1 MKILVAL
8 VLLTFRNTDF
18 SLAQQLQQGFYA
30 STCPDAESIVNS
42 IVIKEASSDP
52 TMAPALLRL
61 HFHDC
66 FVQGCDGSIL
76 ILGPDAENMSSNHQ
90 GLRGFEVID
99 RVKAQLEAACPGIV
113 SCADILAMVAR
124 DSVAF
129 SGGPKYSVETGRRDG
144 GSSDSSAAVNLPVA
158 DDSVSVLKNKF
169 LEKGLSDKDLVLLTG
184 AHTIGT
190 TACFF
195 VTGRLYDPSGPDPT
209 INPTIL
215 PELKSRCPEGGQN
228 NVRLSLDHD
237 SDQTFD
243 TSLYSNIRGGFG
255 VIKSDAV
262 LYSDPST
269 RGIIDEY
276 IASSTSTVGPVF
288 EQDFAESM
296 VRMGRLGEGS
306 AGEIRRLS
314 PETLK

>member
-1 MKILVAL
+1 MDLILS
-8 VLLTFRNTDF
+8 
-18 SLAQQLQQGFYA
+18 SLKVSNVSEVTQSKEGV
-30 STCPDAESIVNS
+30 AESKGNAKV
-42 IVIKEASSDP
+42 VKEMMLVRVVDSKERD
-52 TMAPALLRL
+52 
-61 HFHDC
+61 
-66 FVQGCDGSIL
+66 
-76 ILGPDAENMSSNHQ
+76 E
-90 GLRGFEVID
+90 EVEQQ
-99 RVKAQLEAACPGIV
+99 KYFQLK
-113 SCADILAMVAR
+113 DT
-124 DSVAF
+124 

-144 GSSDSSAAVNLPVA
+144 RSSDSSAAVNLPVA

-209 INPTIL
+209 INPTFL
-215 PELKSRCPEGGQN
+215 PELKSRCPKGGQN

-243 TSLYSNIRGGFG
+243 TSLYSNIRDGFG

-276 IASSTSTVGPVF
+276 IASSTSMVGPVF

-306 AGEIRRLS
+306 AGEIRRASLIYLSIAMYYDHLKQLS